1 MKAHKPSNDNA
12 IEAVKEFL
20 FSYRTAIKEKRIM
33 GKQTKINNE

>member
-20 FSYRTAIKEKRIM
+20 FSYRTAIKEKNH
-33 GKQTKINNE
+33 GKKYNVKP